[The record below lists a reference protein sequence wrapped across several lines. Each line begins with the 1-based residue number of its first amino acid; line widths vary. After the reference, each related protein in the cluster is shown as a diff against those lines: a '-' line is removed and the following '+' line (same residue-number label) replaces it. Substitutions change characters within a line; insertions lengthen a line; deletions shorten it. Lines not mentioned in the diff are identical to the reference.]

1 MLSEGAL
8 VQRLSDVVGADHIVA
23 GPGAARYVVDS
34 KLARAVVFPGSVEEV
49 STTMAF
55 ASAEGL
61 KGVPRG
67 SGTKMALGGIPDRVD
82 LVVVLSR
89 LNGLVDYDPATMTAT
104 FRAGTLLKE
113 TREVLGRNR
122 QATGL
127 YPH

>member
-1 MLSEGAL
+1 
-8 VQRLSDVVGADHIVA
+8 LSDLVGADHIVA

-61 KGVPRG
+61 KVVPRG

-82 LVVVLSR
+82 LEAGASKRIGDR
-89 LNGLVDYDPATMTAT
+89 LRDRGLVLDEKYPAAHHPPRESNSPAT
-104 FRAGTLLKE
+104 E
-113 TREVLGRNR
+113 S
-122 QATGL
+122 
-127 YPH
+127 

>member
-1 MLSEGAL
+1 MY
-8 VQRLSDVVGADHIVA
+8 VC
-23 GPGAARYVVDS
+23 AAYRFRFFFFLMIRRPPRS
-34 KLARAVVFPGSVEEV
+34 TLFPYTTLFRSLPESVEEV

-61 KGVPRG
+61 KVIPWG

-89 LNGLVDYDPATMTAT
+89 LNGVVDYEPADMTAT

-113 TREVLGRNR
+113 AQATLGRNG
-122 QATGL
+122 QFIGL
-127 YPH
+127 DPP